1 MSGFQDLREV
11 FSRWIDRVAAV
22 IVDVRDGFRTRR
34 QVQLTEQK
42 DGSFILG
49 EAAQADG
56 IGTSAG
62 PFQIAEGRVDEATST
77 KLAEV
82 LRGAQVGL
90 FLQPN
95 RFMVRV
101 LELPRRAS
109 DFLDGIVRAQIDRL
123 TPWSAA
129 NAAFGWHPSIVA
141 SSERIV
147 VTIAATS
154 RTSVAPLIEAVASF
168 GADLITVSAVLQ
180 EPLPDAAA
188 IVICEHKV
196 SRQGGLRRIRRLLIG
211 SLAGAGALAAL
222 SAAANN
228 IVGGMIEA
236 RRDEVTS
243 RISERRATLQQGHDR
258 ASDAVLEL
266 ERRKQKTPSSAIIIE
281 ALSRILPDD
290 TYLTELHIVGDKL
303 QIVGVSR
310 DAPSLIRLIEQT
322 HHFSHA
328 AFFAP
333 TTRSATE
340 TREHF
345 SIEAHIEPV
354 YTPGL

>member
-1 MSGFQDLREV
+1 MSSLQILREAL
-11 FSRWIDRVAAV
+11 SRWIDRVATV
-22 IVDVRDGFRTRR
+22 IVGVWEAFRTRR
-34 QVQLTEQK
+34 QFQLAEQK
-42 DGSFILG
+42 DGSFVLHERTQI
-49 EAAQADG
+49 DG
-56 IGTSAG
+56 IDTSVG
-62 PFQIAEGRVDEATST
+62 PFKIAEGRVDEAVSST
-77 KLAEV
+77 LAET
-82 LRGAQVGL
+82 LHGAQVGL
-90 FLQPN
+90 LLQPN

-129 NAAFGWHPSIVA
+129 NAAFGWHPSTLA

-154 RTSVAPLIEAVASF
+154 RTSIASFIDAVAAL
-168 GADLITVSAVLQ
+168 GADLITVSAALQ

-188 IVICEHKV
+188 IEICEQKV
-196 SRQGGLRRIRRLLIG
+196 AQQAGLRRIRRVLITF
-211 SLAGAGALAAL
+211 LTAAGAVAAL
-222 SAAANN
+222 SVAANN
-228 IVGGMIEA
+228 VVGGMIET

-243 RISERRATLQQGHDR
+243 RISERRAALQQGHDL

-266 ERRKQKTPSSAIIIE
+266 ERRKHATPSSAIIIE

-290 TYLTELHIVGDKL
+290 TYLTELRIVGDKL
-303 QIVGVSR
+303 QIVGISR

-333 TTRSATE
+333 TTRSPAE
-340 TREHF
+340 TGEHF